1 LHKTETAVIVFQ
13 LEVLELLVHHGA
25 DLNAKTKHEETPA
38 GELLMFQLHLCSS
51 TLFLSYLT
59 FLTFHCD
66 YYVDI
71 CEDPELR
78 ERILQLRSE
87 QETKRLQETKKRGVN
102 RSQSN
107 TRTQSVRRTSIRDKT
122 IITKKDA
129 VEEARRL
136 AQEVSSHNVMLVVIV
151 YFVRAAGSFM
161 KIIAFSVLRV

>member
-1 LHKTETAVIVFQ
+1 MPRSHSESIAL
-13 LEVLELLVHHGA
+13 
-25 DLNAKTKHEETPA
+25 DLK
-38 GELLMFQLHLCSS
+38 
-51 TLFLSYLT
+51 YLT
-59 FLTFHCD
+59 FLSLYCD
-66 YYVDI
+66 YCIDI

-136 AQEVSSHNVMLVVIV
+136 AREVSNSNVETNVGGIV
-151 YFVRAAGSFM
+151 AIFGSF
-161 KIIAFSVLRV
+161 

>member
-1 LHKTETAVIVFQ
+1 
-13 LEVLELLVHHGA
+13 
-25 DLNAKTKHEETPA
+25 
-38 GELLMFQLHLCSS
+38 
-51 TLFLSYLT
+51 
-59 FLTFHCD
+59 
-66 YYVDI
+66 
-71 CEDPELR
+71 LR

-136 AQEVSSHNVMLVVIV
+136 AQEVSSLNVMLVWMGWGGGKSFPPSYTCFMYYLHPNLKNE
-151 YFVRAAGSFM
+151 YFCKRTVC
-161 KIIAFSVLRV
+161 

>member
-1 LHKTETAVIVFQ
+1 M
-13 LEVLELLVHHGA
+13 LELLVHHGA

-38 GELLMFQLHLCSS
+38 GEL
-51 TLFLSYLT
+51 FLSPIHSGKITSHLLDLV
-59 FLTFHCD
+59 FLVLNHDCC
-66 YYVDI
+66 VDI

-136 AQEVSSHNVMLVVIV
+136 AQEVSSCNVETYVGEGTALWWHNW
-151 YFVRAAGSFM
+151 
-161 KIIAFSVLRV
+161 

>member
-1 LHKTETAVIVFQ
+1 MSYSCPQYIQEKLLHTYRI
-13 LEVLELLVHHGA
+13 LYILVLNR
-25 DLNAKTKHEETPA
+25 D
-38 GELLMFQLHLCSS
+38 C
-51 TLFLSYLT
+51 
-59 FLTFHCD
+59 C
-66 YYVDI
+66 VDI

-136 AQEVSSHNVMLVVIV
+136 AQEVSSHNVET
-151 YFVRAAGSFM
+151 
-161 KIIAFSVLRV
+161 SVGEGTALWV

>member
-1 LHKTETAVIVFQ
+1 MFR
-13 LEVLELLVHHGA
+13 VLKFFSL
-25 DLNAKTKHEETPA
+25 
-38 GELLMFQLHLCSS
+38 
-51 TLFLSYLT
+51 
-59 FLTFHCD
+59 HCD
-66 YYVDI
+66 YCIDI

-136 AQEVSSHNVMLVVIV
+136 AQEVSNSNFESDVGGIVGSHLWLFELQSEFAVIRIVGSIFQNVGTLFPRP
-151 YFVRAAGSFM
+151 YF
-161 KIIAFSVLRV
+161 